1 MLKVESKHML
11 SLEGFGL
18 QAKAE
23 DSENGVL
30 RVRDNSETP
39 LESIGVRIVF

>member
-1 MLKVESKHML
+1 MLKVESKHIL
-11 SLEGFGL
+11 SFEGFGL
-18 QAKAE
+18 QAKVA
-23 DSENGVL
+23 DSDNGRL